1 MKRFALFVLLL
12 AVIPAVV
19 AQQRQSWVR
28 QPADP
33 VGFATKARQMDSV
46 MARIHR
52 DYGDRIDASLADAG
66 IRPYSQWKTVICPH
80 DDYTYASWL
89 YPSALRNIKAETI
102 ILIGVAHKAKKFG
115 VEDRI
120 VFGSFEKWT
129 EPYGPVKVSWM
140 QAKLTNLLPAS
151 TWIVHDSLMA
161 EEHSLEAI
169 VPFLQYYNRNITIIP
184 ILVPYMSFGTMKGI
198 SLSLAKAISEVM
210 QENSMMWGKD
220 VAIVISNDAVH
231 YGDEDWGGKS
241 YARFGTDSAGYRQ
254 AVNFEKELIASTLTG
269 TLSQKK
275 IEKFFNTTVNPND
288 YKEYQWTWCG
298 RYAVPFGLLV
308 TERLSE
314 FTHNNIKGIR
324 LGYKTSIDDPPLKVD
339 DLKMGTTANA
349 TLRHWVGYAA
359 IGYK

>member
-1 MKRFALFVLLL
+1 
-12 AVIPAVV
+12 
-19 AQQRQSWVR
+19 
-28 QPADP
+28 
-33 VGFATKARQMDSV
+33 
-46 MARIHR
+46 
-52 DYGDRIDASLADAG
+52 
-66 IRPYSQWKTVICPH
+66 
-80 DDYTYASWL
+80 
-89 YPSALRNIKAETI
+89 
-102 ILIGVAHKAKKFG
+102 
-115 VEDRI
+115 
-120 VFGSFEKWT
+120 
-129 EPYGPVKVSWM
+129 M
-140 QAKLTNLLPAS
+140 QAKLTNLLPSS

-184 ILVPYMSFGTMKGI
+184 VLVPYMSFSTMKGL
-198 SLSLAKAISEVM
+198 SLSLAKAIYQVM
-210 QENSMMWGKD
+210 QENSLMWGKD

-254 AVNFEKELIASTLTG
+254 AVAFEKSLIASNLTG
-269 TLSQKK
+269 TITDNK
-275 IEKFFNTTVNPND
+275 IENFYRTTVSPTD

-298 RYAVPFGLLV
+298 RYSVPFGLLV

-314 FTHNNIKGIR
+314 FTHNNIKGTL